1 MKRLDLSCLPLN
13 LEVGETMELIDKDG
27 KYHLLKCI
35 KSNGNS
41 SCKGCFFFKQ
51 KIPFNC
57 DFVLC
62 SSLEREEEREDVIYV
77 ELPVEN
83 EFKRDEESEMKTLTF
98 GDLSETKTIKAGE
111 TFIYVDCLDVQHK
124 IIAKKVE
131 TLSGSEECGRCVFNN
146 DGCYLVNCSKQ
157 NRESKDDIYFEELT

>member
-41 SCKGCFFFKQ
+41 SCKGCFFNKLN
-51 KIPFNC
+51 ILFNC

-62 SSLEREEEREDVIYV
+62 SSLEREDVIYV
-77 ELPVEN
+77 ELPVDN
-83 EFKRDEESEMKTLTF
+83 EFEE
-98 GDLSETKTIKAGE
+98 
-111 TFIYVDCLDVQHK
+111 
-124 IIAKKVE
+124 
-131 TLSGSEECGRCVFNN
+131 
-146 DGCYLVNCSKQ
+146 
-157 NRESKDDIYFEELT
+157 